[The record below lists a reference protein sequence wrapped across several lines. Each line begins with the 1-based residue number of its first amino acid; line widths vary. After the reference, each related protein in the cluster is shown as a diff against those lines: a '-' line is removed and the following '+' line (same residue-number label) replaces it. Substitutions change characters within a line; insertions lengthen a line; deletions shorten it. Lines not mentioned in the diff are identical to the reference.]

1 MIVIYQPHADD
12 AVFSIGAYLAALDT
26 EMTIVTPF
34 AGVPEDEA
42 GKAKHTT
49 LRREHDAVMAT
60 FSNATAVNGD
70 FLDDVYPAHDRS
82 EVRRRLAGWIP
93 VPNWAGVPVPQAE
106 ALYIPLGVHHP
117 DHVLTS
123 NLVIDALRVAE
134 YTPQLYFYDELP
146 YRVLYPE
153 AASTRMQ
160 FIENSIGRLEL
171 IEETFPTE
179 PKERAVR
186 LYESQ
191 VSEDLI
197 GKLLVRERIWKV
209 VR

>member
-1 MIVIYQPHADD
+1 
-12 AVFSIGAYLAALDT
+12 
-26 EMTIVTPF
+26 
-34 AGVPEDEA
+34 
-42 GKAKHTT
+42 
-49 LRREHDAVMAT
+49 
-60 FSNATAVNGD
+60 
-70 FLDDVYPAHDRS
+70 
-82 EVRRRLAGWIP
+82 
-93 VPNWAGVPVPQAE
+93 
-106 ALYIPLGVHHP
+106 
-117 DHVLTS
+117 
-123 NLVIDALRVAE
+123 
-134 YTPQLYFYDELP
+134 
-146 YRVLYPE
+146 
-153 AASTRMQ
+153 MQ